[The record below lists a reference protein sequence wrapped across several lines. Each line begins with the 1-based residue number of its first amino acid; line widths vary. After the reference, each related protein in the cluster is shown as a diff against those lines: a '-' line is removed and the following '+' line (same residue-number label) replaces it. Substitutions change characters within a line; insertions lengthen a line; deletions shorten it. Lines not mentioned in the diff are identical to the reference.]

1 MKRVFFGIFILL
13 LFVSCSNKTTDY
25 GNISFNLNNLN
36 NIFPEKIQRDE
47 STESTDSQ
55 SKYSILVSCS
65 GDYSYSET
73 LNGTKEELGS
83 KKVIIDSIPI
93 GSSITVK
100 MEIYNNDKILL
111 YEGSSSIVKIKRGD
125 NLVKISM
132 REIITNDILILVKPP
147 VINGAYILNE
157 EPPFDLANKRLL
169 SINETENETD
179 SVKSLKL
186 SFSVESE
193 ITPTTIEWYVNDELI
208 ENESSKNL
216 IIDALTTSYLYTD
229 YSIQYGET
237 STNEST
243 NDETSSEVVETSNN
257 TIKAI
262 VTYNTSNDKI
272 IHSVLFNFKFKLVK
286 NLIKQ

>member
-25 GNISFNLNNLN
+25 GNISFNLN

-157 EPPFDLANKRLL
+157 APPVDLANKRLL
-169 SINETENETD
+169 SINETD

-186 SFSVESE
+186 SFSVESK

-286 NLIKQ
+286 N